1 MLEQAARDPEVTDIK
16 IAQYRVADDS
26 QIIAALRSAIQEGKN
41 VMVFMEVKARFD
53 EEANLYWAEKL
64 EDWGAKVI
72 YSLPALKVHSKVM
85 YIKRGKKEYA
95 YLGTGNFNEDT
106 AKIYSDFGFMTADRR
121 LTYEV
126 KHIFEFLEFKR
137 RPKGPPKHLLVVNSE
152 CDATSIR

>member
-1 MLEQAARDPEVTDIK
+1 
-16 IAQYRVADDS
+16 
-26 QIIAALRSAIQEGKN
+26 
-41 VMVFMEVKARFD
+41 MVFMEVKARFD
-53 EEANLYWAEKL
+53 EEANLFWAEKL

-85 YIKRGKKEYA
+85 YIKRGDKEYA

-137 RPKGPPKHLLVVNSE
+137 RPKGPPKHLLVGQFRMRTQSL
-152 CDATSIR
+152 